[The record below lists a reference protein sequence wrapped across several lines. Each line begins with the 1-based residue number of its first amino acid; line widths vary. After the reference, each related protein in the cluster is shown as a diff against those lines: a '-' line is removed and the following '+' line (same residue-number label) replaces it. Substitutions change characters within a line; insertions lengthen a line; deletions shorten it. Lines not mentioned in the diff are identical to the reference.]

1 MTQKI
6 QRRKRAYTFHVL
18 QIDRKKL
25 GVDIYLG
32 RKKKDMGNNMD
43 NSNLL
48 LCVKIHIS
56 QIYAVR
62 NATSGKR
69 LLTENNLISQQKSIG
84 GRVRKFYMYN
94 SPG

>member
-1 MTQKI
+1 
-6 QRRKRAYTFHVL
+6 
-18 QIDRKKL
+18 
-25 GVDIYLG
+25 
-32 RKKKDMGNNMD
+32 MGNNMD

-48 LCVKIHIS
+48 LCVKIQIS
-56 QIYAVR
+56 QTYAVR